1 MEKDEL
7 TYTLDSAQ
15 LASISEKN
23 NSFYPLN
30 NIENN
35 YKDVFAVNL
44 LFPCPFTPHKS
55 LVGKR
60 Y

>member
-7 TYTLDSAQ
+7 TYSSDSAYITN
-15 LASISEKN
+15 ISEKN

-35 YKDVFAVNL
+35 Y
-44 LFPCPFTPHKS
+44 
-55 LVGKR
+55 
-60 Y
+60 